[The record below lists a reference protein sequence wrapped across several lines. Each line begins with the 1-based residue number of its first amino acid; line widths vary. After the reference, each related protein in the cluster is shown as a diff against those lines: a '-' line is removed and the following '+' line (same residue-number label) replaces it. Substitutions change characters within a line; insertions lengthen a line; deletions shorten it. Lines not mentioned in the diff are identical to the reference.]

1 MKILKILDW
10 PEKRYYGETHP
21 FYRWAS
27 QLRANDIKVQF
38 YYDHQDKALKDA
50 DCLLIHSRYFS
61 GWQNLNT
68 RSEQNEHELLAF
80 LLEMKQCSGKLIWF
94 DAADSTGSGDFSIIP
109 FVDVF
114 LKKQILKNSEYYSAE
129 NGIKDLRIW
138 LNSND
143 PKNSKTAFVRCPE
156 EQVNKIK
163 LGWNLGLNDYRY
175 FGYKMSRLSNFLNY
189 NIYPLRFSSSDK
201 QRKYD
206 LTFRGTIHQDNHTMN
221 RISYQRNHIIG
232 LFDHLN
238 FNIAKGCNVSK
249 ARYWKEL
256 RNSKLSVSPFGW
268 GEICYRD
275 FETFISGSLLVKPL
289 MSHMLTFPDVYIP
302 DKTYIP
308 VAWNMIGTKE
318 LLEQL
323 IVNYKEVRYIAQ
335 NGQDTYRH
343 AMNDAQGFIDVLKQ
357 NVTG

>member
-1 MKILKILDW
+1 MKTLKILDW
-10 PEKRYYGETHP
+10 PDKRYYGETHP
-21 FYRWAS
+21 FYRWAG
-27 QLRANDIKVQF
+27 QLKANDITVRF
-38 YYDHQDKALKDA
+38 YYNHKDKGLKDA

-61 GWQNLNT
+61 RWQNLNT
-68 RSEQNEHELLAF
+68 RSEENEQELFTF
-80 LLEMKQCSGKLIWF
+80 LMDMRKSTGRLIWF
-94 DAADSTGSGDFSIIP
+94 DAADSTGSGDFPVIS

-114 LKKQILKNSEYYSAE
+114 LKKQVLKNKGYYCAE

-143 PKNSKTAFVRCPE
+143 PKNPRTTFVPCPE
-156 EQVNKIK
+156 DQVSKIK
-163 LGWNLGLNDYRY
+163 IGWNLGLNDYRY

-189 NIYPLRFSSSDK
+189 NIYPLHFSSIGK
-201 QRKYD
+201 KRKYD
-206 LTFRGTIHQDNHTMN
+206 LTFRGTIHQDNHAMN

-249 ARYWKEL
+249 AKYWKEL

-289 MSHMLTFPDVYIP
+289 MSHMVTFPDLYIP
-302 DKTYIP
+302 DKTYVP
-308 VAWNMIGTKE
+308 VAWNMIGTQE

-335 NGQDTYRH
+335 NGQDAYRY
-343 AMNDAQGFIDVLKQ
+343 ALNDAQGFIDMLQQ
-357 NVTG
+357 NVMG